1 MGELFDSW
9 TRDQDGNPVIWNRP
23 PYRGP
28 GGRLSLLLVG
38 EHKDVLADPVVHH
51 KRISEYY
58 LLEKRDHLK
67 LVHKR
72 KAPND
77 PE

>member
-1 MGELFDSW
+1 
-9 TRDQDGNPVIWNRP
+9 
-23 PYRGP
+23 
-28 GGRLSLLLVG
+28 
-38 EHKDVLADPVVHH
+38 VLADPVVHH